1 MHRAN
6 IAQKKSAD
14 GRMATEAAWLNGE
27 QLRQKDGMLWV
38 DRAGDRRC
46 QAILV

>member
-1 MHRAN
+1 MPGKRGLA
-6 IAQKKSAD
+6 
-14 GRMATEAAWLNGE
+14 NGE
-27 QLRQKDGMLWV
+27 QLRQKDGILWV